1 MSDPVKI
8 IICFAVKEEAAPF
21 RPLVMNRPDIQIL
34 VTGMGAKNASQSFL
48 AAMEKTTPSFVIT
61 AGYAGGLNPGLPP
74 ESIVIDATVDFPL
87 TDKLLQAGA
96 QKGTFLC
103 ATTVAITK
111 QEKATLFDRTQC
123 DAVEME
129 SGVIRQ
135 HCAEQGI
142 PAATVRVISDAAQE
156 DLPLNFNEL
165 MTPEMNMNFGKLAWT
180 LMKSPGKIPE
190 LMRFQK
196 RVQSSARKL
205 AQVLS
210 SSL

>member
-1 MSDPVKI
+1 MSDPVKV

-21 RPLVMNRPDIQIL
+21 RPLVAGRSDVQIV

-48 AAMEKTTPSFVIT
+48 AALEKATPNFVIT

-74 ESIVIDATVDFPL
+74 ESVVLDATADFPVA
-87 TDKLLQAGA
+87 DKLLQAGA

-103 ATTVAITK
+103 ATTVASTK
-111 QEKATLFDRTQC
+111 QEKAALFSRTQC

-129 SGVIRQ
+129 SGIIREI
-135 HCAEQGI
+135 CAERGI
-142 PAATVRVISDAAQE
+142 PAATVRVISDAAHE

-165 MTPEMNMNFGKLAWT
+165 MTPEMEMNFGKLAWT
-180 LMKSPGKIPE
+180 LLKSPGKIPE

-210 SSL
+210 ASL

>member
-1 MSDPVKI
+1 MSDPVKVI
-8 IICFAVKEEAAPF
+8 VCFAVKEEAAPF
-21 RPLVMNRPDIQIL
+21 RPLVAGRSDVHIL

-48 AAMEKTTPSFVIT
+48 AALEKATPSFVIT
-61 AGYAGGLNPGLPP
+61 AGYAGGLNPGLSP
-74 ESIVIDATVDFPL
+74 ELVVLDATADFPAI
-87 TDKLLQAGA
+87 DRLLQAGA

-111 QEKATLFDRTQC
+111 QDKAALYSRTQC

-129 SGVIRQ
+129 SGIIREI
-135 HCAEQGI
+135 CTERGI
-142 PAATVRVISDAAQE
+142 PAATVRVISDAAHE
-156 DLPLNFNEL
+156 DLPLNFNEM
-165 MTPEMNMNFGKLAWT
+165 MTSEMEMNFGKLAWT

-210 SSL
+210 DSL